1 MPFSQIIPP
10 SPSPS
15 ESKSPLYTSVSF
27 LLSCIQGRHCH
38 LSKKSLNSLA
48 LSLLYGPTL
57 TLIHDYWKNHCFD
70 YMDLCWQSARCV
82 IAFLPRSKHLLISSL
97 QSLTSD
103 FGAQENNI
111 CHCFHFFPVCREMM
125 RPDIMISVFFNVESQ
140 VSFFFLLFHLHQEA
154 L

>member
-1 MPFSQIIPP
+1 MSEAGYSMLGAGAWGWHRLEIQFLHDSIHVRMPFSQIIPP

-15 ESKSPLYTSVSF
+15 ESKSPKYTSVSF

-82 IAFLPRSKHLLISSL
+82 IAFLPRSKHLLISRL
-97 QSLTSD
+97 QSLSPVIL
-103 FGAQENNI
+103 EPRKKI
-111 CHCFHFFPVCREMM
+111 CHCFHFFP
-125 RPDIMISVFFNVESQ
+125 SY
-140 VSFFFLLFHLHQEA
+140 
-154 L
+154 